1 MLLLAALW
9 GASYAFIKVALE
21 DVSPT
26 FLVAVRIALG
36 AAVLAP
42 IAAARGAFAPA
53 RRHLGPLALVAAVQT
68 GGPFLLIAVGETRI
82 PSALAGI
89 LVASAPIFTT
99 LLAAAFVPA
108 ERLTRLGVGGIALGM
123 VGIVLLFGV
132 DLGDSTDAL
141 VGGLL
146 VLLAGLGYAVGA
158 LVVRAH
164 LREVPPLGVAAGVM
178 ALATLAMVP
187 TVPFA
192 LPAQAPGL
200 DTVASLLVLG
210 AGGTGVA
217 FLIFY
222 TLNAEVG
229 PSRASVV
236 AYVAP
241 VFSVLYGVA
250 LLDEP
255 FGLGAGLGLVLILA
269 GSWLAADGRLPR
281 RRSRVAAGAAGR
293 DGAWTAASSPSR
305 PTRSSSR

>member
-9 GASYAFIKVALE
+9 GASYAFIKIALE

-26 FLVAVRIALG
+26 FLVAVRIVLG
-36 AAVLAP
+36 AAVLLP
-42 IAAARGAFAPA
+42 IALARGALGPA

-68 GGPFLLIAVGETRI
+68 VAPFLLIAIGETRI

-108 ERLTRLGVGGIALGM
+108 ERLTRLGVAGIALGM

-141 VGGLL
+141 VGGGL

-158 LVVRAH
+158 LVVRAR
-164 LREVPPLGVAAGVM
+164 LRDVPPLGVAAGVM
-178 ALATLAMVP
+178 ALATLAMLP

-192 LPAQAPGL
+192 LPAEAPGL
-200 DTVASLLVLG
+200 DAVAALLVLG

-241 VFSVLYGVA
+241 VFSVVYGVA

-269 GSWLAADGRLPR
+269 GSWLAADGRLPGR
-281 RRSRVAAGAAGR
+281 TRVAAGAAGS
-293 DGAWTAASSPSR
+293 DAAWTAASSPSR